1 MKQRPI
7 NVTGNEV
14 HRLVTQHNDAARKSL
29 EQADDIVRTSDEL
42 SSYGIDLVNMHAN
55 LAQAHLHASRT
66 LIDADAMV
74 KGIFRASTGP
84 R

>member
-1 MKQRPI
+1 M
-7 NVTGNEV
+7 NEV
-14 HRLVTQHNDAARKSL
+14 HRLVSQHNSVAQKALEKADAIASDT
-29 EQADDIVRTSDEL
+29 DDL
-42 SSYGIDLVNMHAN
+42 SQYGIDIVNMYAN

>member
-1 MKQRPI
+1 MSNP
-7 NVTGNEV
+7 V
-14 HRLVTQHNDAARKSL
+14 HQLVSQHNDKARAAL
-29 EQADDIVRTSDEL
+29 EAADEIVRSSDDL